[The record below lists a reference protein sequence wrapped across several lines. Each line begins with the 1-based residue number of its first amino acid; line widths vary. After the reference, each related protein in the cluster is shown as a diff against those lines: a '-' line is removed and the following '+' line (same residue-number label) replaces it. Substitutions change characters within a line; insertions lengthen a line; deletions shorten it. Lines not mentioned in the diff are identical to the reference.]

1 MVGSFRRFS
10 NGQRRWGRILVVIG
24 AVLAA
29 EVVWLV
35 AELVFGVRLQ
45 APAGS
50 GYPQPVDIGPG
61 TVAVASFVLSLLG
74 WGVLAVLERFTSWAR
89 RIWLALSL
97 IALVASLGMPMSG
110 SGVPAVDRA
119 VLVLMHVLVAA
130 ILVPAMYRTSPRSER
145 QVRQSSPGLMRE
157 AA

>member
-1 MVGSFRRFS
+1 MSGLFQRFS
-10 NGQRRWGRILVVIG
+10 GGQRRWRRILAVIG

-29 EVVWLV
+29 EAVWLV
-35 AELVFGVRLQ
+35 AELVVGIRLQ

-61 TVAVASFVLSLLG
+61 TVAIASLVVSLLG
-74 WGVLAVLERFTSWAR
+74 WGVLAVLERFTSWDR

-97 IALVASLGMPMSG
+97 IALVVSLGMPMSG
-110 SGVPAVDRA
+110 SGVPDVDRA

-130 ILVPAMYRTSPRSER
+130 IIVPAMYRTSSRSER
-145 QVRQSSPGLMRE
+145 QVRQSTPGLMRD